1 MKKWFAVLLALVGAL
16 AAFAGCSDA
25 ENFTPKTYRSG
36 ESAVEEIVVEVT
48 DREVEIAASEDGQIH
63 IEYFDSEKEFLE
75 ITGAETGRLTVR
87 LVQNKEWTDF
97 IGVKPSEEFRKVS
110 VRVPDGKIV
119 RLSASTTNESIRV
132 EALSFAESVT
142 LSSNGGDVVCERV
155 GVGASIALTVKNG
168 DITGTVVGAWD
179 DFSITCTGKKG
190 ECNLPERKEGGT
202 KTLAV
207 AYNNGDVDL
216 QIAA

>member
-16 AAFAGCSDA
+16 AAFAGCSNA

-48 DREVEIAASEDGQIH
+48 DREVEIAASEDRQIH

-87 LVQNKEWTDF
+87 LVQKKEWTDF
-97 IGVKPSEEFRKVS
+97 IGVKPSEEFRKIS

-132 EALSFAESVT
+132 EALSFTESVT

-168 DITGTVVGAWD
+168 DVTGTVVGAWD

-190 ECNLPERKEGGT
+190 KCNLPERKEGGA

-207 AYNNGDVDL
+207 EYNNGDVDL

>member
-16 AAFAGCSDA
+16 AAFAGCSNA

-48 DREVEIAASEDGQIH
+48 DREVEIAASEDRQIH

-87 LVQNKEWTDF
+87 LVQKKEWTDF
-97 IGVKPSEEFRKVS
+97 IGVKPSEEFRKIS

-132 EALSFAESVT
+132 EALSFTESVT

-190 ECNLPERKEGGT
+190 KCNLPERKEGGA

-207 AYNNGDVDL
+207 EYNNGDVDL